1 MMRPEEGGTKKDLV
15 LYCTQTARDDL
26 KAARIL
32 LQAEQYKSANNR
44 AYYAIFH
51 AINAIH
57 AVNGKAYKR
66 HKDAVANFNKDYV
79 KTEIFPR
86 EMGRKIGEAEE
97 IRHASDYD
105 DFYIASREEAERQ
118 ITVADEFIQLSEKYC
133 LEELEKEE
141 RNFVSDQKS
150 NGEADIDD
158 TVDALT
164 GSIPDTG
171 IPLEEYRTERRKKY
185 EKDD

>member
-1 MMRPEEGGTKKDLV
+1 MMQHKEETGTKKDLV
-15 LYCTQTARDDL
+15 LYRIQTSRDNL
-26 KAARIL
+26 KSARIL
-32 LQAEQYKSANNR
+32 FQAEEYKGANNR

-57 AVNGKAYKR
+57 AVKGKAYKR
-66 HKDAVANFNKDYV
+66 HKDAVANFNKEYV

-86 EMGRKIGEAEE
+86 EMGRKISEAEE

-118 ITVADEFIQLSEKYC
+118 ITVAEEFIQLSEKYC

-141 RNFVSDQKS
+141 RNFVSDQIVRETPEIRD
-150 NGEADIDD
+150 NN
-158 TVDALT
+158 
-164 GSIPDTG
+164 
-171 IPLEEYRTERRKKY
+171 